1 MKIALVSPYDYVH
14 PGGVVNHIRALAEQY
29 TRLGH
34 DVRIIA
40 PTSNKITGVES
51 EFVPIGRARTIPVR
65 GTVLRISI
73 SVHLAPRIKEVLAAE
88 RFDIIH
94 LHEPFMPMLC
104 SAVLRF
110 SKSVNIGTFHA
121 CAGKP
126 GYGFGKPITTLMLR
140 RRNHKLNGRVAVS
153 QAALKFA
160 SPSVPGDFTVI
171 PNGVDLKYF
180 HPGVSPVAQYRDGMM
195 NILFVGRME
204 SRKGVNYLLS
214 AFSKLKKDYPYLRL
228 LVVGPGVRL
237 RHKYEKYVEENALK
251 DVVFVGPVSYEDL
264 PRYYQTADIF
274 CSPAVGQESFGMVL
288 LEAMALGKPI
298 VATSIE
304 GYSAV
309 VTNGQDGLLVPP
321 KHVESLTNTLR
332 RLILDAELRSS
343 LGQRALITARRY
355 DWSIIAAQL
364 LIYYE
369 EKLEQ
374 SRLARAFNLPTA
386 ENGWCTE

>member
-1 MKIALVSPYDYVH
+1 MKIALVSPYDYAH
-14 PGGVVNHIRALAEQY
+14 PGGVVNHIRSLAEQY

-34 DVRIIA
+34 EVRIIA
-40 PTSNKITGVES
+40 PTSKKTTGIES

-73 SVHLAPRIKEVLAAE
+73 SVHLAPRIKQVLEAE

-126 GYGFGKPITTLMLR
+126 GYGFGKPITPLMLR
-140 RRNHKLNGRVAVS
+140 RRNRKLHGRVAVS
-153 QAALKFA
+153 EAARKYA
-160 SPSVPGDFTVI
+160 SASVAGDFTVI
-171 PNGVDLKYF
+171 PNGVDLNYF
-180 HPGVSPVAQYRDGMM
+180 HPDVAPIAQYRDGMM
-195 NILFVGRME
+195 NILFVGRLE

-214 AFSKLKKDYPYLRL
+214 AFSKLKKDFPYLRL

-237 RHKYEKYVEENALK
+237 RNKYEKYVTEHLIK
-251 DVVFVGPVSYEDL
+251 DVVFVGPVPYTEL

-274 CSPAVGQESFGMVL
+274 CSPATGQESFGIVL

-304 GYSAV
+304 GYSCV
-309 VTNGQDGLLVPP
+309 ITNGQNGLLVPP
-321 KHVESLTNTLR
+321 RHVESLTNTLK
-332 RLILDAELRSS
+332 RLIVDADLRAA
-343 LGQRALITARRY
+343 LGKQALSAVRRY
-355 DWSIIAAQL
+355 DWSIVAARL
-364 LIYYE
+364 LEYYQT
-369 EKLEQ
+369 KLEQ
-374 SRLARAFNLPTA
+374 SKMERTINLPGG
-386 ENGWCTE
+386 EWCTE